1 MEFLFVEVLE
11 DWVVCFL
18 FDRIYL
24 SGRLSMDGEGSIIS
38 SEVAASLLSLE
49 VTESFAVG
57 IKRVN
62 RVCVVGAARSNAEV
76 TDLLKNHFGIEL
88 LESEDGY
95 EFTED
100 ANITFCAV
108 NSLIAVGSNI
118 LIPVRNQLLVQ
129 QLFENVPSM
138 AKYCQL
144 TALLIISF
152 LKTVV
157 YLASLLS
164 DYMTNKP
171 LLVPRPNR
179 PLYTDSMSGVRIALS
194 GLSTKNCRE
203 AVDLVHFMGGS
214 AQRIFS
220 ASTTHLIT
228 DTARG
233 KTYRMAVSIGCRVM
247 HLDWLR
253 AAWDARN
260 SIQTNVTTIDF
271 MNRYMVEPFC
281 GLSLWFVAY
290 SEKDLTEMKEKT
302 LEYKGKVAANQKQA
316 THIVVSTSLDAK
328 VEGCDPKQH
337 LVSGEWFWIS
347 VQLNCC
353 ANETIYKWK
362 GQRTRHN
369 FMLSPN
375 TAESASRVASKSVS
389 KSSMEILDSSNCSAL
404 PDYSEHLLSTDDPE
418 ILNNSPR
425 RLNKRYAVCKEMLE
439 TEENYLR
446 ALKIVVQVFKEPLEA
461 QLPNTDSGL
470 LTKAEIS
477 QIFAKIPPL
486 IDVHEN
492 ICRTLQSYI
501 MHWMNERLIG
511 KIWLDH
517 AAELTPIYKAFIN
530 NYDTAIQTL
539 NECDQTKPKF
549 HAFLKAAESRIECQ
563 RNSLPD
569 LLVRPVQRLH
579 SVVLLLKAIL
589 EKTDRKNPD
598 NAYLVKAKRAV
609 EAALTEANESRRQ
622 TDSYAMIFKLSSE
635 IERCP
640 ADILSSARTL
650 KTELHVLSLGG
661 EDEWVKTRSKHMAIF
676 LFNDLIEIV
685 KVRTG
690 NEDSSTPTRRSF
702 SNYSLT
708 KQLSFSVLRHN
719 KKKYKHY
726 QQYMLASIRRIQRLA
741 HTGEILVYKLVGRN
755 TLVEKVDFDKDPSLL
770 GVKENVVTIKRVRN
784 PFGGYQTLGTPRA
797 RPQNQFR
804 RAMSTVHLG
813 ISNTLSRLHSRSN
826 LHPID
831 ESFERTSPNGR
842 IHLAG
847 FTVPTRGFRQM
858 LSTSTFLPSLGRR
871 DSIFSNSIKE

>member
-1 MEFLFVEVLE
+1 
-11 DWVVCFL
+11 
-18 FDRIYL
+18 
-24 SGRLSMDGEGSIIS
+24 MDGEGSVLS

-49 VTESFAVG
+49 VTENFTTDRENSVARSASQ
-57 IKRVN
+57 IRRVN
-62 RVCVVGAARSNAEV
+62 RVCVVGVARNNAEV

-95 EFTED
+95 EFTKD
-100 ANITFCAV
+100 ADITFLCSEFIDCRWFKYL
-108 NSLIAVGSNI
+108 NS
-118 LIPVRNQLLVQ
+118 
-129 QLFENVPSM
+129 
-138 AKYCQL
+138 CQK
-144 TALLIISF
+144 LIIGPAIIR
-152 LKTVV
+152 KR
-157 YLASLLS
+157 AI
-164 DYMTNKP
+164 DGKP

-214 AQRIFS
+214 AQRVFS

-228 DTARG
+228 DAARG

-253 AAWDARN
+253 AAWAARD
-260 SIQTNVTTIDF
+260 SIQIPVTTIDF
-271 MNRYMVEPFC
+271 MNQYMVEPFC

-290 SEKDLTEMKEKT
+290 DEKDLSEMKEKT
-302 LEYKGKVAANQKQA
+302 VENKGKVAVNQKQA

-328 VEGCDPKQH
+328 VEGCDAKQH

-353 ANETIYKWK
+353 ANENIYKWK
-362 GQRTRHN
+362 GQRTKHN
-369 FMLSPN
+369 SMLSPN
-375 TAESASRVASKSVS
+375 ATELTSRAARKSVS
-389 KSSMEILDSSNCSAL
+389 KSSMEVLDSSNCSAL

-418 ILNNSPR
+418 ILNGSPR
-425 RLNKRYAVCKEMLE
+425 RLDKRYAVCKEMLE

-446 ALKIVVQVFKEPLEA
+446 ALKIVVQVFKEPLEV
-461 QLPNTDSGL
+461 QLPNLDSGL

-477 QIFAKIPPL
+477 QIFAKVPPL

-511 KIWLDH
+511 KVWLDH
-517 AAELTPIYKAFIN
+517 AAELTPVYKAFIN

-549 HAFLKAAESRIECQ
+549 HAFLKAAESRLECQ

-598 NAYLVKAKRAV
+598 HAYLIKAKRAV

-661 EDEWVKTRSKHMAIF
+661 EDEWARTRNKRMAIF

-690 NEDSSTPTRRSF
+690 NDDSSTPTRRSF

-708 KQLSFSVLRHN
+708 RQLSFSVLRHG
-719 KKKYKHY
+719 KKKYKHH
-726 QQYMLASIRRIQRLA
+726 QQYMLASIRRIQSLEHADICGVFVLSFRVS
-741 HTGEILVYKLVGRN
+741 HGEDFWVAQCLENQEGELEKFLRAVADQVYKLVGRN
-755 TLVEKVDFDKDPSLL
+755 TLVEKVNFDEDPSSL
-770 GVKENVVTIKRVRN
+770 GVKENIATIKKALNHAVRN
-784 PFGGYQTLGTPRA
+784 PLGGYQALGTPRA

-826 LHPID
+826 LRPID
-831 ESFERTSPNGR
+831 ESFERTSPDGR
-842 IHLAG
+842 THPAA
-847 FTVPTRGFRQM
+847 FTVPSRGFRQI

-871 DSIFSNSIKE
+871 DSIFSHSIRE

>member
-1 MEFLFVEVLE
+1 
-11 DWVVCFL
+11 
-18 FDRIYL
+18 
-24 SGRLSMDGEGSIIS
+24 MDGEGSVLS

-49 VTESFAVG
+49 VTESFTIGEKSVARSASQVR
-57 IKRVN
+57 RVN
-62 RVCVVGAARSNAEV
+62 RVCVVGIARSNTEV

-100 ANITFCAV
+100 ADITFLCSEFIDCRWFKYLNSCQKPIIGPALIRKRAV
-108 NSLIAVGSNI
+108 DG
-118 LIPVRNQLLVQ
+118 
-129 QLFENVPSM
+129 
-138 AKYCQL
+138 
-144 TALLIISF
+144 
-152 LKTVV
+152 
-157 YLASLLS
+157 
-164 DYMTNKP
+164 KP

-228 DTARG
+228 DIARG

-253 AAWDARN
+253 AAWAARD
-260 SIQTNVTTIDF
+260 SIQISVTTTDF

-290 SEKDLTEMKEKT
+290 DEKDLTEMKEKT
-302 LEYKGKVAANQKQA
+302 IENKGKVAANQKQA

-362 GQRTRHN
+362 GQRTKHN

-375 TAESASRVASKSVS
+375 TAELASRAASKSVS
-389 KSSMEILDSSNCSAL
+389 KSSMEVLDSSNCSAL
-404 PDYSEHLLSTDDPE
+404 PDYSEHLLSADDLE

-425 RLNKRYAVCKEMLE
+425 RLDKRYAVCKEMLE

-461 QLPNTDSGL
+461 QLSNIDSGL

-511 KIWLDH
+511 KVWLDH

-598 NAYLVKAKRAV
+598 NAYLIKAKRAI

-661 EDEWVKTRSKHMAIF
+661 EDEWAKTRNKQMSIF

-690 NEDSSTPTRRSF
+690 NEDGSTPTRRSF

-708 KQLSFSVLRHN
+708 KQLSFSVLRHG
-719 KKKYKHY
+719 KKKYKHH

-741 HTGEILVYKLVGRN
+741 HTDVNGVFVLSFRVSQGEDFWVAQCLENQEGELEKFLREVYKLVGRN
-755 TLVEKVDFDKDPSLL
+755 TLVEKVDFDKDPALL
-770 GVKENVVTIKRVRN
+770 GVKETVVTIKKALSYAVRN
-784 PFGGYQTLGTPRA
+784 PFGGYQALGTPHV
-797 RPQNQFR
+797 RPQSQLR
-804 RAMSTVHLG
+804 RAISTVHLG

-842 IHLAG
+842 TRTAG

-858 LSTSTFLPSLGRR
+858 LSASTFLPSLGRR
-871 DSIFSNSIKE
+871 DSIFSHSIKE

>member
-1 MEFLFVEVLE
+1 
-11 DWVVCFL
+11 
-18 FDRIYL
+18 
-24 SGRLSMDGEGSIIS
+24 MDGEGSALS
-38 SEVAASLLSLE
+38 SEVAASLFSLE
-49 VTESFAVG
+49 VTENFTNDRENLIARSASQVR
-57 IKRVN
+57 KVN
-62 RVCVVGAARSNAEV
+62 RICVVGAARSNTEV

-88 LESEDGY
+88 VESEDGY
-95 EFTED
+95 EFTKD
-100 ANITFCAV
+100 ADITFLCSEFTDCRWFKYLNSCQKPIIGPAIIRKRAV
-108 NSLIAVGSNI
+108 DG
-118 LIPVRNQLLVQ
+118 
-129 QLFENVPSM
+129 
-138 AKYCQL
+138 
-144 TALLIISF
+144 
-152 LKTVV
+152 
-157 YLASLLS
+157 
-164 DYMTNKP
+164 KP

-214 AQRIFS
+214 AQRVFS

-228 DTARG
+228 DAARG

-253 AAWDARN
+253 AAWAARDF
-260 SIQTNVTTIDF
+260 IQISVTTVDF

-290 SEKDLTEMKEKT
+290 DEKDLAEMKVKT
-302 LEYKGKVAANQKQA
+302 VENKGKVAASQKQA

-328 VEGCDPKQH
+328 VEGCDAKQH

-362 GQRTRHN
+362 GQRTRLSST
-369 FMLSPN
+369 LSPN
-375 TAESASRVASKSVS
+375 TVELPSRAASKSVS
-389 KSSMEILDSSNCSAL
+389 KSSMEVLDSSNCSAL

-418 ILNNSPR
+418 IFSTPPR
-425 RLNKRYAVCKEMLE
+425 KLDKRYAVCKEMLE

-446 ALKIVVQVFKEPLEA
+446 ALKIIVQVFKEPLEA
-461 QLPNTDSGL
+461 QLPNLDSGL

-486 IDVHEN
+486 IDV
-492 ICRTLQSYI
+492 
-501 MHWMNERLIG
+501 
-511 KIWLDH
+511 WLDH
-517 AAELTPIYKAFIN
+517 AAELTPVYKAFIN

-549 HAFLKAAESRIECQ
+549 HAFLKAAESRFECQ

-598 NAYLVKAKRAV
+598 NGYLIKAKRAI

-622 TDSYAMIFKLSSE
+622 TDSYALIFKLSSE

-661 EDEWVKTRSKHMAIF
+661 EDEWAKTRNKRMVIF

-690 NEDSSTPTRRSF
+690 NDDSSTPTRRSF
-702 SNYSLT
+702 SNSLT
-708 KQLSFSVLRHN
+708 RQLSFSVLRHG
-719 KKKYKHY
+719 KKKYKHH
-726 QQYMLASIRRIQRLA
+726 QQYMLASIRRIQSLA
-741 HTGEILVYKLVGRN
+741 HADVNGVFVLSFRVSQGEDFWVAQCLENQEGELEKFLREVADQANFFVYKLVGRN
-755 TLVEKVDFDKDPSLL
+755 TLVEKVNFDEDPSLL
-770 GVKENVVTIKRVRN
+770 GVKENIATIKKALNHAVRN
-784 PFGGYQTLGTPRA
+784 PFGGSETLGTPRA
-797 RPQNQFR
+797 RQQSQFR
-804 RAMSTVHLG
+804 RAMSTVHLS

-826 LHPID
+826 LRPID
-831 ESFERTSPNGR
+831 ESFENASPDGGTQT
-842 IHLAG
+842 AG
-847 FTVPTRGFRQM
+847 FTLPTRGFRQM
-858 LSTSTFLPSLGRR
+858 LSASTFLPSLGRR
-871 DSIFSNSIKE
+871 DSIFSHSIKE

>member
-1 MEFLFVEVLE
+1 
-11 DWVVCFL
+11 
-18 FDRIYL
+18 
-24 SGRLSMDGEGSIIS
+24 MDGEGSVLS

-49 VTESFAVG
+49 VTENFTDRENAVARSASQV
-57 IKRVN
+57 KRVN
-62 RVCVVGAARSNAEV
+62 RVCVVGVARSNTEV

-95 EFTED
+95 EFTKNTD
-100 ANITFCAV
+100 ITFLCSEFTDCRWFKYLNSCQKPIIGPAIIRKRAV
-108 NSLIAVGSNI
+108 DG
-118 LIPVRNQLLVQ
+118 
-129 QLFENVPSM
+129 
-138 AKYCQL
+138 
-144 TALLIISF
+144 
-152 LKTVV
+152 
-157 YLASLLS
+157 
-164 DYMTNKP
+164 KP

-228 DTARG
+228 DAAKG

-253 AAWDARN
+253 AAWAARN
-260 SIQTNVTTIDF
+260 SIQISVTTIDF
-271 MNRYMVEPFC
+271 MNKYMVEPFC

-290 SEKDLTEMKEKT
+290 SEQDLTEMKEKT
-302 LEYKGKVAANQKQA
+302 IENKGKVAANQKQA

-328 VEGCDPKQH
+328 VEGFDAKQH

-362 GQRTRHN
+362 GQRTKHN
-369 FMLSPN
+369 STLSPN
-375 TAESASRVASKSVS
+375 TAELANRARKSVS
-389 KSSMEILDSSNCSAL
+389 KSSMEVLDSSNCSAL
-404 PDYSEHLLSTDDPE
+404 PDYSEHLLSTDDSE
-418 ILNNSPR
+418 ILNSSPR
-425 RLNKRYAVCKEMLE
+425 KLNKRYAVCKEMLE

-461 QLPNTDSGL
+461 QLPNLDSGL

-477 QIFAKIPPL
+477 QIFAKVPPL

-511 KIWLDH
+511 KVWLDH
-517 AAELTPIYKAFIN
+517 AAELTPVYKAFIN

-549 HAFLKAAESRIECQ
+549 HAFLKAAESRLECQ

-598 NAYLVKAKRAV
+598 NAYLIKAKRAV

-661 EDEWVKTRSKHMAIF
+661 EDEWAKTRNKRMAIF

-690 NEDSSTPTRRSF
+690 NDDSSTPTRRSF

-708 KQLSFSVLRHN
+708 RQLSFSVLRHG
-719 KKKYKHY
+719 KKKYKHH
-726 QQYMLASIRRIQRLA
+726 QQYMLASIRRIQSLVHADISGVFVLSFRVSQ
-741 HTGEILVYKLVGRN
+741 GEDFWVAQCLENQEGELEKFLREVADQVYKLVGRN
-755 TLVEKVDFDKDPSLL
+755 TLVEKVDFDEDPSSL
-770 GVKENVVTIKRVRN
+770 GVKENIATIKKALNHAVRN
-784 PFGGYQTLGTPRA
+784 PFGGYQSLGTPRA
-797 RPQNQFR
+797 RPQSQFR
-804 RAMSTVHLG
+804 RAMSTMHLS

-826 LHPID
+826 LHPVD
-831 ESFERTSPNGR
+831 ESFERTSPDGR
-842 IHLAG
+842 THTAG
-847 FTVPTRGFRQM
+847 FTIPTRGFRQM

-871 DSIFSNSIKE
+871 DSIFSHSIKE

>member
-1 MEFLFVEVLE
+1 
-11 DWVVCFL
+11 
-18 FDRIYL
+18 
-24 SGRLSMDGEGSIIS
+24 MDGEGSVLS

-49 VTESFAVG
+49 VTENFTTDRENAVARSASQ

-62 RVCVVGAARSNAEV
+62 RVCVVGAARNNTEV

-95 EFTED
+95 EFTKD
-100 ANITFCAV
+100 ANITFLCSEFTDCRWFKYLNSCQKPIIGPAIIRKRAV
-108 NSLIAVGSNI
+108 DG
-118 LIPVRNQLLVQ
+118 
-129 QLFENVPSM
+129 
-138 AKYCQL
+138 
-144 TALLIISF
+144 
-152 LKTVV
+152 
-157 YLASLLS
+157 
-164 DYMTNKP
+164 KP
-171 LLVPRPNR
+171 LLVPRANR

-214 AQRIFS
+214 AQRVFS

-228 DTARG
+228 DAARG

-247 HLDWLR
+247 HLNWLR
-253 AAWDARN
+253 AAWAARD
-260 SIQTNVTTIDF
+260 SIQIS

-290 SEKDLTEMKEKT
+290 DEKDLAEMKEKT
-302 LEYKGKVAANQKQA
+302 VENKGKVAANQKQA

-328 VEGCDPKQH
+328 VEGYDAKQH

-362 GQRTRHN
+362 GQRTKHN
-369 FMLSPN
+369 SILSPDTIELAN
-375 TAESASRVASKSVS
+375 RAARKSVS
-389 KSSMEILDSSNCSAL
+389 KSSIEVLDSSNCSAL

-418 ILNNSPR
+418 ILSASPR
-425 RLNKRYAVCKEMLE
+425 RLDKRYAVCKEMLE

-446 ALKIVVQVFKEPLEA
+446 ALKIIVQVFKEPLEA
-461 QLPNTDSGL
+461 QLPNLDSGL

-477 QIFAKIPPL
+477 QIFAKVPPL

-511 KIWLDH
+511 KVWLDH
-517 AAELTPIYKAFIN
+517 AAELTPVYKAFIN

-549 HAFLKAAESRIECQ
+549 HAFLKAAESRLECQ

-598 NAYLVKAKRAV
+598 NAYLIKAKRAV

-635 IERCP
+635 IDRCP

-661 EDEWVKTRSKHMAIF
+661 EDEWARTRNKRMAIF

-690 NEDSSTPTRRSF
+690 NDDSSTPTRRSF

-708 KQLSFSVLRHN
+708 RQLSFSVLRHG
-719 KKKYKHY
+719 KKKYKHH
-726 QQYMLASIRRIQRLA
+726 QQYMLASIRRIQSLA
-741 HTGEILVYKLVGRN
+741 HADVNGVFILSFRVSQGEDFWVAQCLENQEGDLEKFLREVYKLVGRN
-755 TLVEKVDFDKDPSLL
+755 TLVEKVNFDEDPSSL
-770 GVKENVVTIKRVRN
+770 GVKENIATIKKALNHAVRN
-784 PFGGYQTLGTPRA
+784 PPGGSQALGTPRA
-797 RPQNQFR
+797 RQQNQFR
-804 RAMSTVHLG
+804 RAISTVHLG
-813 ISNTLSRLHSRSN
+813 ISNTLSRLHSRNN
-826 LHPID
+826 LRPID
-831 ESFERTSPNGR
+831 ESFERASPDGGTQTV
-842 IHLAG
+842 G
-847 FTVPTRGFRQM
+847 FTMPTRFRQM
-858 LSTSTFLPSLGRR
+858 LSASTFLPSLGRR
-871 DSIFSNSIKE
+871 DSIFSHSIKE

>member
-1 MEFLFVEVLE
+1 
-11 DWVVCFL
+11 
-18 FDRIYL
+18 
-24 SGRLSMDGEGSIIS
+24 MDGDGSVLS

-49 VTESFAVG
+49 VTENFTTDRENAIARSASQVR
-57 IKRVN
+57 RVN
-62 RVCVVGAARSNAEV
+62 RVCVVGVARSNTEV
-76 TDLLKNHFGIEL
+76 RDLLKNHFGVEL

-95 EFTED
+95 EFTKD
-100 ANITFCAV
+100 ADITFLCSEFIDCRWFKYLNSCQKPIIGPAIIRKRAV
-108 NSLIAVGSNI
+108 DG
-118 LIPVRNQLLVQ
+118 
-129 QLFENVPSM
+129 
-138 AKYCQL
+138 
-144 TALLIISF
+144 
-152 LKTVV
+152 
-157 YLASLLS
+157 
-164 DYMTNKP
+164 KP

-194 GLSTKNCRE
+194 GLPTKNCRE

-214 AQRIFS
+214 AQRVFS

-228 DTARG
+228 DAAKG

-247 HLDWLR
+247 HLEWLR
-253 AAWDARN
+253 AAWAARD
-260 SIQTNVTTIDF
+260 SIQINVTTINF
-271 MNRYMVEPFC
+271 LNQYMVEPFC
-281 GLSLWFVAY
+281 GLSLWFIAY
-290 SEKDLTEMKEKT
+290 DEKDLTEMKEKT
-302 LEYKGKVAANQKQA
+302 VENKGKVAENQKQA
-316 THIVVSTSLDAK
+316 THIVISTSLDAK

-362 GQRTRHN
+362 GQRTKHSSI
-369 FMLSPN
+369 LSPN
-375 TAESASRVASKSVS
+375 TVELTASKSVS
-389 KSSMEILDSSNCSAL
+389 KSSMEVLDSSNGSAL
-404 PDYSEHLLSTDDPE
+404 PDYSEHLLSTDDSE
-418 ILNNSPR
+418 IMNTSPR
-425 RLNKRYAVCKEMLE
+425 RLDKRYAVCKEMLE

-446 ALKIVVQVFKEPLEA
+446 ALKIVVQVFKEPLEE
-461 QLPNTDSGL
+461 QLPNLDSGL

-477 QIFAKIPPL
+477 QIFAKVPPL

-501 MHWMNERLIG
+501 IHWMNERLIG
-511 KIWLDH
+511 KVWLDH
-517 AAELTPIYKAFIN
+517 AAELTPVYKAFIN

-549 HAFLKAAESRIECQ
+549 HAFLKAAESRLECQ

-598 NAYLVKAKRAV
+598 NAYLIKAKRAV

-661 EDEWVKTRSKHMAIF
+661 EDEWARTRNKRMAIF

-690 NEDSSTPTRRSF
+690 NDNSSTPTRCSF
-702 SNYSLT
+702 STYSLT
-708 KQLSFSVLRHN
+708 KQLSFSVLRHD
-719 KKKYKHY
+719 KKKYKHH
-726 QQYMLASIRRIQRLA
+726 QQYMLASIRRIQSLA
-741 HTGEILVYKLVGRN
+741 HADVSGVFVLSFRVSQGEDFWVAQCLENQEGELEKFLREVADQVYKLVGRN
-755 TLVEKVDFDKDPSLL
+755 TLVEKVDFDEDPSLL
-770 GVKENVVTIKRVRN
+770 GVKENIVTIKKALN
-784 PFGGYQTLGTPRA
+784 HA
-797 RPQNQFR
+797 
-804 RAMSTVHLG
+804 
-813 ISNTLSRLHSRSN
+813 
-826 LHPID
+826 
-831 ESFERTSPNGR
+831 
-842 IHLAG
+842 
-847 FTVPTRGFRQM
+847 
-858 LSTSTFLPSLGRR
+858 
-871 DSIFSNSIKE
+871 